1 MSSTPR
7 PVSSVGRRAPLEAR
21 SVGAGAKIL
30 SYSEDPTVS
39 VASHVHGVPAD
50 PDGQCQDSAVAPAPV
65 NDPVMDRRLSRER
78 DDDQKWEQM
87 TPAELRA
94 QLKSLPVIEQ
104 AKGMLMGY
112 YGIDADTAFEVLRRW
127 SSIRNIKLRTLS
139 AAITE
144 AAGQP
149 DPKPYGSLQR
159 YLHAQR
165 LVGCA
170 RS

>member
-7 PVSSVGRRAPLEAR
+7 PVGSVGRRAPLEGR

-30 SYSEDPTVS
+30 SSSEDPTVS
-39 VASHVHGVPAD
+39 VASLVHVTPAHQA
-50 PDGQCQDSAVAPAPV
+50 GQCQESAVAPAPV
-65 NDPVMDRRLSRER
+65 NDPEMNRRLSWER

-87 TPAELRA
+87 TPADLRA
-94 QLKSLPVIEQ
+94 LLGSLPVIEQ
-104 AKGMLMGY
+104 SKGMLMGY
-112 YGIDADTAFEVLRRW
+112 YGIDADTAFEVIRRW
-127 SSIRNIKLRTLS
+127 SSIRNVKLRTLS

-144 AAGQP
+144 AAGEP

-159 YLHAQR
+159 YLHSQGLDGR
-165 LVGCA
+165 G